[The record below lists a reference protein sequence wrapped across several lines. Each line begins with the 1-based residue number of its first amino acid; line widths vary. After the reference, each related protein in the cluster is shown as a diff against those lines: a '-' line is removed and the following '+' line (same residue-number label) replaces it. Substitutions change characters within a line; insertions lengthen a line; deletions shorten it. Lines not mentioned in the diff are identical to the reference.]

1 MVALYNELRNDGK
14 MEVFQ
19 ALADPVRRRI
29 VETLGRGDRPAG
41 ELAQALHA
49 EFGIS
54 QPATSRHLR
63 VLRESG
69 VAACATHGTERRYS
83 LNVESIEDVAAWLD
97 EVRRFWRHRL
107 DALDT
112 ELLNGGPVTPPQ
124 EHGQEDHS

>member
-1 MVALYNELRNDGK
+1 

-29 VETLGRGDRPAG
+29 VETLSQGESPAG
-41 ELAQALHA
+41 QLAQMLHT

-69 VAACATHGTERRYS
+69 VAVCATHGTERRYS
-83 LNVESIEDVAAWLD
+83 LNLEALEGAAGWLD

-112 ELLNGGPVTPPQ
+112 ELLNGGITAPPHNRDQ
-124 EHGQEDHS
+124 ENNS

>member
-1 MVALYNELRNDGK
+1 

-29 VETLGRGDRPAG
+29 VETLSHGESPAG
-41 ELAQALHA
+41 RLAQVLHT

-69 VAACATHGTERRYS
+69 VAVCVTHGTERRYS
-83 LNVESIEDVAAWLD
+83 LNLEALEGVAGWLD
-97 EVRRFWRHRL
+97 DVRRFWRHRL

-112 ELLNGGPVTPPQ
+112 ELLNGGITAPPNDRD
-124 EHGQEDHS
+124 EENNA